1 MPVSKLTKCRF
12 ENRRAYIM
20 ELKDRVV
27 IMSERNVND
36 LNELYREIN
45 LGMIG
50 RNELER
56 IVNKYITS
64 AIEEIR
70 EDLDSGR

>member
-1 MPVSKLTKCRF
+1 
-12 ENRRAYIM
+12 M
-20 ELKDRVV
+20 ELKDRVI

-36 LNELYREIN
+36 LNELYRETN
-45 LGMIG
+45 VGRIG

>member
-1 MPVSKLTKCRF
+1 M
-12 ENRRAYIM
+12 I

-45 LGMIG
+45 VGMIG

-56 IVNKYITS
+56 IVNKYITY

-70 EDLDSGR
+70 EDIDSGR

>member
-1 MPVSKLTKCRF
+1 
-12 ENRRAYIM
+12 M

-45 LGMIG
+45 VGRIG